1 MGRKTHGPYLVAA
14 IEYNDLEKVNEI
26 IVKQFRD
33 KKTICNLLVS
43 ELHRLASEQTEI
55 PLLLAASLPDPT
67 ILRYFVTKHKAD
79 INHVF
84 EVGGPKNQRKTTVL
98 LAAVRQSLY
107 DTVSTILALNADTNV
122 ADHKGRR
129 PLHYAIRRSVY
140 LFFKFILDDLRGT
153 ELRLRMACRTGHAT
167 RAPANEF
174 VASRLEIV
182 LAVSRLL

>member
-33 KKTICNLLVS
+33 RKAIGSLLVS
-43 ELHRLASEQTEI
+43 ELHRLASDQTEI

-84 EVGGPKNQRKTTVL
+84 EVGGPKHQQKTTALFV
-98 LAAVRQSLY
+98 AVRRSLY
-107 DTVSTILALNADTNV
+107 DTVSAILTLNADTNV

-129 PLHYAIRRSVY
+129 PLHYAIRRSVH
-140 LFFKFILDDLRGT
+140 FSNVV
-153 ELRLRMACRTGHAT
+153 MH
-167 RAPANEF
+167 
-174 VASRLEIV
+174 
-182 LAVSRLL
+182 